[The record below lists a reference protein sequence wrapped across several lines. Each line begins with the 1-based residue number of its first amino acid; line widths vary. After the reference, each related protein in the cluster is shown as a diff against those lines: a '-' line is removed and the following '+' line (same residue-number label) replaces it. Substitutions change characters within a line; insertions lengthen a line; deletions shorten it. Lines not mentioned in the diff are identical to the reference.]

1 MSSITEQFSVATRSQ
16 LENQITLLNTL
27 ASSAVASAEKLFA
40 LNLNTTRASVAQS
53 SANAKKLLEARGPQE
68 LFQLNQ
74 ADTVNFDQ
82 LFDYGRALYGIAAS
96 AQTELLQSAK
106 ASLEKLTPFSAAAPA
121 AEPAKAAAPKLAAPK
136 LAAVSKAESE
146 KPVAA
151 KPAASKPV
159 AAKPSAAVAPAP
171 AVVVEAVA
179 VEVVTSAPVQ
189 AQLIDA
195 EVVEAKPVPAAKSA
209 AKAKPAAKAKK

>member
-40 LNLNTTRASVAQS
+40 LNLNTGRASVAQG
-53 SANAKKLLEARGPQE
+53 SAAAKKLLEARAPQE
-68 LFQLNQ
+68 LFQLNS

-106 ASLEKLTPFSAAAPA
+106 DSLQKLMPF
-121 AEPAKAAAPKLAAPK
+121 KAAAVSEVVVVKSAAPK
-136 LAAVSKAESE
+136 LAAV
-146 KPVAA
+146 A
-151 KPAASKPV
+151 KPAS
-159 AAKPSAAVAPAP
+159 
-171 AVVVEAVA
+171 
-179 VEVVTSAPVQ
+179 
-189 AQLIDA
+189 
-195 EVVEAKPVPAAKSA
+195 
-209 AKAKPAAKAKK
+209 AKPAAKADEAAPVVEVAAVAVEIVSPAPAQAQLIEAEVVEVKEVPVAKAAPKAKPASKAKK

>member
-82 LFDYGRALYGIAAS
+82 FFDYGRTLYGIAAS

-121 AEPAKAAAPKLAAPK
+121 AAPAKAVAPKLAAPK

-159 AAKPSAAVAPAP
+159 AAKPLAAVAP

-179 VEVVTSAPVQ
+179 VEVVPSAPVQ
-189 AQLIDA
+189 AQLIEA
-195 EVVEAKPVPAAKSA
+195 EVVEAKPVPATKAP

>member
-68 LFQLNQ
+68 LFQLNK

-106 ASLEKLTPFSAAAPA
+106 ASLEKLTPFSATTPA
-121 AEPAKAAAPKLAAPK
+121 AEPSKAAAPKLAAPK
-136 LAAVSKAESE
+136 LAAVSKTVSE
-146 KPVAA
+146 KPAAA

-159 AAKPSAAVAPAP
+159 AAKPLAAVAP

-189 AQLIDA
+189 AQLIEA
-195 EVVEAKPVPAAKSA
+195 EVVEAKPVPATKAP

>member
-82 LFDYGRALYGIAAS
+82 FFDYGRTLYGIAAS

-121 AEPAKAAAPKLAAPK
+121 AAPAKAVAPKLAAPK

-146 KPVAA
+146 KLVAA
-151 KPAASKPV
+151 KPL
-159 AAKPSAAVAPAP
+159 AAVAP

-179 VEVVTSAPVQ
+179 VEVVPSAPVQ
-189 AQLIDA
+189 AQLIEA
-195 EVVEAKPVPAAKSA
+195 EVVEAKPVPATKAP

>member
-16 LENQITLLNTL
+16 LETQITLLNTL

-40 LNLNTTRASVAQS
+40 LNLNTGRASVAQG
-53 SANAKKLLEARGPQE
+53 SATAKKLLEARGPQE
-68 LFQLNQ
+68 LFQLNS

-106 ASLEKLTPFSAAAPA
+106 DSLQKLTPF
-121 AEPAKAAAPKLAAPK
+121 KAAAVSEVVVKSAAPK
-136 LAAVSKAESE
+136 LAAVA
-146 KPVAA
+146 KPASA
-151 KPAASKPV
+151 KPAAKV
-159 AAKPSAAVAPAP
+159 EQAAP
-171 AVVVEAVA
+171 VVEVAAVA
-179 VEVVTSAPVQ
+179 VEIVSPAPVQ

-195 EVVEAKPVPAAKSA
+195 EVVEVKEVPVAKAAP
-209 AKAKPAAKAKK
+209 KAKPASKAKK